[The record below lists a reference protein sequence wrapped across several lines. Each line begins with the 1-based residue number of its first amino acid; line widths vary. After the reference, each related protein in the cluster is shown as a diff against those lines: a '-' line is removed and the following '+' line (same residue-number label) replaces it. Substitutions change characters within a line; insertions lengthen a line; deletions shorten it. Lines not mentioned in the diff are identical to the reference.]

1 MGTTLVQRVAAA
13 SSSRDR
19 VLDAAKTLALVVV
32 VVGHSLAWHITPANT
47 AANVL
52 ESERWLVPLTWVFQ
66 VLPIFF
72 AAGAVSNAA
81 SLRRHG
87 AREYL
92 LRRSRGL
99 VTPVLVYA
107 ALWTVVLLPFGG
119 MSQQV
124 VGAGRFLSQ
133 LLWFAGVY
141 LLVSSAAPV
150 TARWAA
156 RRPLLVLGVWLLL
169 IAGVDAVR
177 WSDGPSWVGWLNL
190 LLVWGWLHQL
200 GYCIPVLRRRAG
212 DGPAARAALALGAAA
227 LLAAAVALAL
237 FGPYSSSLVT
247 IGGDSELSNLSPPT
261 LVLAL
266 YGAGQV
272 LLLVVLWPALA
283 AFLSDDRRWAVVAL
297 VGARGIG
304 IYLWH
309 IPLVGCAAAIAL
321 LVGWV
326 VVPLSPWWWVV
337 HLLVVVVVLPLAWL
351 IAGVAASV
359 GRRLD
364 RVPRLLP
371 LPAAVAA
378 VGAGLVVLNI
388 SVTGFATWAGSG
400 MLGLWSSSLLN
411 LVLLLLCWQ
420 AVGQVEADA

>member
-1 MGTTLVQRVAAA
+1 M
-13 SSSRDR
+13 
-19 VLDAAKTLALVVV
+19 
-32 VVGHSLAWHITPANT
+32 
-47 AANVL
+47 
-52 ESERWLVPLTWVFQ
+52 
-66 VLPIFF
+66 
-72 AAGAVSNAA
+72 
-81 SLRRHG
+81 
-87 AREYL
+87 
-92 LRRSRGL
+92 
-99 VTPVLVYA
+99 LVYA
-107 ALWTVVLLPFGG
+107 ALWTVVLLPFGDVAAG
-119 MSQQV
+119 
-124 VGAGRFLSQ
+124 GRRGRFLSQ
-133 LLWFAGVY
+133 LLWFAGVH

-150 TARWAA
+150 TAWWAA

-190 LLVWGWLHQL
+190 LLVGAGCTSWGTASRSF
-200 GYCIPVLRRRAG
+200 GAG
-212 DGPAARAALALGAAA
+212 PGTGPPRAALALGAAA

-309 IPLVGCAAAIAL
+309 IPSSGVPPRSHCWWGGGGPAQPLVVGGAPARRRGCAPFGLADRRCGCLGRPSAGSGSAA
-321 LVGWV
+321 
-326 VVPLSPWWWVV
+326 
-337 HLLVVVVVLPLAWL
+337 
-351 IAGVAASV
+351 VAAA
-359 GRRLD
+359 R
-364 RVPRLLP
+364 
-371 LPAAVAA
+371 AVAA
-378 VGAGLVVLNI
+378 VGAGPVVLNI